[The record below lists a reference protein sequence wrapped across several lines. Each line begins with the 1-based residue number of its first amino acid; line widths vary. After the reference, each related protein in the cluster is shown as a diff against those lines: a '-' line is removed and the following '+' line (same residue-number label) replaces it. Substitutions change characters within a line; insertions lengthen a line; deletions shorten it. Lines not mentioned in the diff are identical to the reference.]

1 MSIFVKT
8 DANPTTPLSTM
19 PYIEKDAAIIRGVT
33 LAMFDFSNPDCY
45 SGTGN
50 IVGGSTT
57 FNDLTVNASQARAQ
71 NNSTHIF
78 APVETGM
85 IKIQGGSGSNRF
97 VSLPTTFK
105 YSSLVKK
112 SLNICYFRIPKTG
125 YTASSISSLI
135 GAGSGGG
142 ATQLQYVVWVQA
154 DASGNLTTLRFRVKG
169 TGGANIDVD
178 ITGTNLAK
186 ITGTTAQQFGF
197 AVSIN
202 TSTNIATLSVYID
215 GELINSSSGS
225 MTEFVQY
232 DSSGGSPV
240 LQTIFMGLSVSYS
253 SNQTNDIRVGRVSAH
268 DLTNRSDLSFTDI
281 LTKDR
286 NAASGYVY

>member
-8 DANPTTPLSTM
+8 DTDPTTPLNTM

-33 LAMFDFSNPDCY
+33 LAMFDFSNSDCY

-50 IVGGSTT
+50 IVGGATT
-57 FNDLTVNASQARAQ
+57 FSDLTVNASKARAQ

-78 APVETGM
+78 APLENGM
-85 IKIQGGSGSNRF
+85 IKTQGGSGSGRYIT
-97 VSLPTTFK
+97 LPATFK
-105 YSSLVKK
+105 YSSSVKR
-112 SLNICYFRIPKTG
+112 SLNIGYFRIPKTG
-125 YTASSISSLI
+125 YTASSLSGLI

-142 ATQLQYVVWVQA
+142 ATELQYLVYAQS
-154 DASGNLTTLRFRVKG
+154 DSSGNLTTLRFRVKG

-186 ITGTTAQQFGF
+186 ITGTTTQQFGF

-215 GELINSSSGS
+215 GELINSASGS
-225 MTEFVQY
+225 MIEFVQY
-232 DSSGGSPV
+232 NSSGGSAT
-240 LQTIFMGLSVSYS
+240 LQTIFIGPSVSYS
-253 SNQTNDIRVGRVSAH
+253 SNQTNDIRIGRVSAH

-286 NAASGYVY
+286 SAAAGYIN